1 LKENDSREA
10 GQMRAGVAQSVLT
23 SRLLILQS
31 KRLML
36 DRYQRRLDRDEADD
50 EARLRVGVLRRQTDA
65 AQHAY
70 RSVILAWGSPE
81 NAEYWIVAYGRL
93 IDMGTTLT
101 QKLRDAV
108 VELPLAER
116 YQVSADVESLESIVG
131 EWMEKMRRSMAASVA

>member
-1 LKENDSREA
+1 MGR
-10 GQMRAGVAQSVLT
+10 MRAAVAQSVLT

-50 EARLRVGVLRRQTDA
+50 EARSRVGVLRRQTDA

-131 EWMEKMRRSMAASVA
+131 EWIEKMRRSMAASVA

>member
-1 LKENDSREA
+1 MKENDSDETGR
-10 GQMRAGVAQSVLT
+10 MRAGVAQSVLT
-23 SRLLILQS
+23 SHLLVLQS

-36 DRYQRRLDRDEADD
+36 DRYQRRLDRNEADQ
-50 EARLRVGVLRRQTDA
+50 EARSRVDVLRHQTAA

-70 RSVILAWGSPE
+70 RRVILDWGSPE
-81 NAEYWIVAYGRL
+81 NAEYWIVAYSRL

-116 YQVSADVESLESIVG
+116 YQLSADVESLEGIVG
-131 EWMEKMRRSMAASVA
+131 EWMEKMRRSMAAAVA

>member
-1 LKENDSREA
+1 MKENDAHKTGRMSA
-10 GQMRAGVAQSVLT
+10 GLAQSVLT

-36 DRYQRRLDRDEADD
+36 GRYQRKLDCDGSDE
-50 EARLRVGVLRRQTDA
+50 EARRRVEVLRSQTDA

-108 VELPLAER
+108 AELPLAER

-131 EWMEKMRRSMAASVA
+131 EWTEKMRRSMAAAVA